1 MNAAI
6 KRPILCRDDLSFTKR
21 DDEDRLIN
29 WPRYNKGVPA
39 DWKKGI
45 ACFDGEVAE
54 LAAHDETE
62 AFCAIQAAIMDMGG
76 RFTCLEIGFIDRVA
90 RAAVIG
96 LRAMRNGTQRF
107 EPKDS
112 EEA

>member
-1 MNAAI
+1 MNAVA
-6 KRPILCRDDLSFTKR
+6 KRPVLCRDDLSFTKR
-21 DDEDRLIN
+21 DDEGRLIN
-29 WPRYNKGVPA
+29 WPRYNYGVPA

-62 AFCAIQAAIMDMGG
+62 AFHAIQFAIADMGG
-76 RFTCLEIGFIDRVA
+76 RSTSLEIGFIDRVA